1 MRPSGM
7 EALFRKTSIAWCRDD
22 GNVRIFAVHRKAA
35 HEVGGLDCLQ
45 DAACVERVLRQP
57 VRLCV
62 SAA

>member
-35 HEVGGLDCLQ
+35 HEVGDLDCLQ
-45 DAACVERVLRQP
+45 DAACVERVLR
-57 VRLCV
+57 
-62 SAA
+62 